1 MGIRE
6 SALST
11 LSALTNNDFI
21 RMVSSAGASR
31 KATLQAIAQ
40 HIIENYAG
48 SSLAGSNQSVKAA
61 IDGLNS
67 NLTFVKNNQDGMF
80 GQLANKNIDQMPAN
94 GYYGTFFLNN
104 ADSMVSGTKPAN
116 GQGILFCLKQ
126 STELSRQIYIGVS
139 GVATV
144 ARYYRFSTGVWTDWV
159 TITI

>member
-40 HIIENYAG
+40 HIIETYAG

-67 NLTFVKNNQDGMF
+67 NLTGSIKR
-80 GQLANKNIDQMPAN
+80 I
-94 GYYGTFFLNN
+94 
-104 ADSMVSGTKPAN
+104 
-116 GQGILFCLKQ
+116 
-126 STELSRQIYIGVS
+126 
-139 GVATV
+139 TV
-144 ARYYRFSTGVWTDWV
+144 TVGDV
-159 TITI
+159 TIGSGGYLNIKSYYPGGQTGYEFLHAEVFNVGIVSTKDAVTVLGNGNYLLGTGGASITSLVIAYYYAKNLVRVDS

>member
-40 HIIENYAG
+40 HIIETYAG

-67 NLTFVKNNQDGMF
+67 NLATTYFAKVSGNISTS
-80 GQLANKNIDQMPAN
+80 NIDSFTTAGIYSGYIEVIGILGLSTGNSYGLLLVSCPPNAQRIGQYILAPSAGVLAMR
-94 GYYGTFFLNN
+94 YYGGSSWT
-104 ADSMVSGTKPAN
+104 AWK
-116 GQGILFCLKQ
+116 K
-126 STELSRQIYIGVS
+126 
-139 GVATV
+139 VAL
-144 ARYYRFSTGVWTDWV
+144 A
-159 TITI
+159 